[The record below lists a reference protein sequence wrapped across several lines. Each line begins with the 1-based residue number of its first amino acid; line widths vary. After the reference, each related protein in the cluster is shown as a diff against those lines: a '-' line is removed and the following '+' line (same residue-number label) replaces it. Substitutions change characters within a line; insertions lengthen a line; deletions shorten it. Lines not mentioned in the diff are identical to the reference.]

1 MCCHDHFTGKFFDL
15 TGQFA
20 LIFFNNQFN
29 PSQKKMNEFK
39 KKSIAKQ
46 QKKGRPFETAF
57 FNY

>member
-15 TGQFA
+15 TGQCA

-39 KKSIAKQ
+39 KEINNANQ
-46 QKKGRPFETAF
+46 QKKRPSF
-57 FNY
+57 